1 MAIIEF
7 LVHLFAASFLLLIA
21 VRMVRKGI
29 ELSFSV
35 ELRRLLHDGGTGVY
49 ALFSGTVLAILLQ
62 GATAVILL
70 ASGLV
75 SKGVIGL
82 ATGLAIAVGADIG
95 SAIVIRIL
103 TFDISWVIP
112 VLLILGGWTYL
123 NSGQHRIRNI
133 GRAAVGVALVLF
145 ALAMIGEAV
154 SPVKTSEFL
163 PAISE
168 YLSYDL
174 ITAFILGLVFTF
186 ALHSSVASILVCV
199 TLIASGTFSLAV
211 GAAFILGANVGSALI
226 PVWLTRSAELEE
238 RRLPL
243 LNLLVRSV
251 VALLAM
257 FLVVLFGWEG
267 IPWGNLDIASQA
279 ILFHLL
285 FNLTLAPV
293 IFIAPW
299 LANML
304 ETFLPSPTN
313 PDAVQGRVLGVV
325 TAQQL
330 NMGKPSLIVRRDV
343 LAMLDLVSGMITKAS
358 GLLVEDDEA
367 VRRSL
372 KEDERQV
379 NKHLEQIRNYFV
391 RTTEGDHKKS
401 ELRELRELLQYAVRL
416 EHAADIVS
424 KRIVSSVKKLHERRY
439 QLSEEGRAELLDL
452 SRLVLSNAI
461 LAFDVVSTRLVENA
475 EELVAQKEEASRA
488 ELKSRKNHFKRLS
501 NGNTQSFETS
511 DIHLDLSAAFKEVN
525 SKIAA
530 VAYSL
535 LDAKGRL
542 SESRLN

>member
-82 ATGLAIAVGADIG
+82 AAGLAIAVGADIG

-112 VLLILGGWTYL
+112 VLLIFGGWAYL

-168 YLSYDL
+168 YLSDDL

-199 TLIASGTFSLAV
+199 TLIASGTFTLAV

-243 LNLLVRSV
+243 LNLLVRGV

-267 IPWGNLDIASQA
+267 IPWGNLDLASQA

-285 FNLTLAPV
+285 FNLILAPV

-299 LANML
+299 LAKTL
-304 ETFLPSPTN
+304 ETFLPSSTN
-313 PDAVQGRVLGVV
+313 PNAVQGRVLGVV
-325 TAQQL
+325 TAQEL
-330 NMGKPSLIVRRDV
+330 DMGKPSLIVRRDV

-367 VRRSL
+367 IRLSL

-461 LAFDVVSTRLVENA
+461 LAFDVVSTRLIENA

-535 LDAKGRL
+535 LDAEGRL